1 MGNLF
6 FRGQPISE
14 IKALRFAELKEW
26 NVWHDLMVDMEK
38 REIEKVRG

>member
-14 IKALRFAELKEW
+14 IKKLRFAELKEW
-26 NVWHDLMVDMEK
+26 NMWHELMVDMEK
-38 REIEKVRG
+38 REIEKVKG